1 MKPKQKAKITDTHR
15 IKIVKERSTYTFREP
30 LTHMQQNPIKQ
41 QRVNEKKK
49 KRKNKA
55 MELLPECRLT
65 LRSKW
70 K

>member
-49 KRKNKA
+49 KK
-55 MELLPECRLT
+55 E
-65 LRSKW
+65 
-70 K
+70 